1 MSKAS
6 VDLGSIYKI
15 MCCTQK
21 KVATF
26 EETKLS
32 YMFQM

>member
-6 VDLGSIYKI
+6 VDLGSIYKT

-32 YMFQM
+32 NMFQM